1 MPWGKA
7 LLSARRGAVSPG
19 TGRADARTTNRRFE
33 RAGGG
38 ADCHAG
44 LENAFVPAG
53 GRRESRGSRGDGPEE
68 QVQGQG
74 RVSPAQEWR
83 NVGLGNP
90 RLRAD
95 GFSQLKLG

>member
-1 MPWGKA
+1 MPGGKTLPA
-7 LLSARRGAVSPG
+7 TRRGAVSPG

-53 GRRESRGSRGDGPEE
+53 GRGESRGSRGDGPEE

-74 RVSPAQEWR
+74 RVLPALALR
-83 NVGLGNP
+83 NGALGKP